1 MSEVILNKNN
11 FENEVLKTNIP
22 VIVDF
27 YADWCGP
34 CKMLA
39 PILEDVAKQYEGKV
53 KVGKINVDEE
63 MELAEKYEIVAIP
76 TLICFK
82 NGNVE
87 HISSGFLDK
96 NGLINMFESLI

>member
-1 MSEVILNKNN
+1 MSEVKLNKDN
-11 FENEVLKTNIP
+11 FEKEVLKSDIP
-22 VIVDF
+22 VVVDF

-39 PILEDVAKQYEGKV
+39 PVLEDVAKMYEGKV
-53 KVGKINVDEE
+53 KVCKINVDNE

-87 HISSGFLDK
+87 YVSSGFLDK
-96 NGLINMFESLI
+96 NGLTNMFEKLI